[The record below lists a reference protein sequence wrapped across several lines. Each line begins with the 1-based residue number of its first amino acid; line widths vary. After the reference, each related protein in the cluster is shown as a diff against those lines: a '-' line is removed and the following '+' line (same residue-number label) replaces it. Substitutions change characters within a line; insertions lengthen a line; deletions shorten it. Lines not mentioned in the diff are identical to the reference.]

1 MEIGVEHGLFLAPL
15 VLILL
20 ANADHRPEGL
30 DVEAIAL
37 GFGIDLA
44 EIGGERGLFLLEP
57 LDAGDDGTKLVF
69 G

>member
-1 MEIGVEHGLFLAPL
+1 MSSTATSSAPL

-20 ANADHRPEGL
+20 ADADHGARRL

-37 GFGIDLA
+37 RLGVDLA
-44 EIGGERGLFLLEP
+44 KIGREGRLLLLEP
-57 LDAGDDGTKLVF
+57 LDAGDNGTKLVF